1 MLQGEQLSWR
11 TCLEQQSL
19 SPITLD
25 DEFFKKLMD
34 GLLIRRRLALPGDN
48 VKVVCEI
55 LRFERPWL
63 ELVIVAA
70 AKELEGD
77 SAPR

>member
-1 MLQGEQLSWR
+1 
-11 TCLEQQSL
+11 LEQQSL

-48 VKVVCEI
+48 VKVVSEI
-55 LRFERPWL
+55 LRFERPWF
-63 ELVIVAA
+63 ELVTVAPA
-70 AKELEGD
+70 Q
-77 SAPR
+77 RV

>member
-1 MLQGEQLSWR
+1 
-11 TCLEQQSL
+11 LEQQSL

-48 VKVVCEI
+48 VKVVSEI
-55 LRFERPWL
+55 LRFERPWF

-70 AKELEGD
+70 AQR
-77 SAPR
+77 A

>member
-1 MLQGEQLSWR
+1 
-11 TCLEQQSL
+11 
-19 SPITLD
+19 
-25 DEFFKKLMD
+25 MD

-48 VKVVCEI
+48 VKVVSEI